1 MTDQDGGWDDLLDPA
16 PDPPAIVERIEWTEV
31 YASLTERI
39 VVSRASM
46 DRLVDCIGLPVT
58 DETSASDDTDGLTL
72 FGDHDQFHVAW
83 SHWKGMPE
91 FHQDDLKP
99 ESELVVKFKTAEARE
114 EFARLLGRE
123 IRREEPR
130 GIWFPKI
137 EIAHFWDKR
146 YRDETATT
154 AVTDAPPELTEA
166 DETSDE
172 QMPVEEEA
180 S

>member
-1 MTDQDGGWDDLLDPA
+1 MTDEDGGWDDLFDPA
-16 PDPPAIVERIEWTEV
+16 PDPPEIVGRIEWSAV
-31 YASLTERI
+31 SDALASPAIETMAMLHPDSEEQ
-39 VVSRASM
+39 
-46 DRLVDCIGLPVT
+46 PET
-58 DETSASDDTDGLTL
+58 DETSAGDDTDGLTL

-83 SHWKGMPE
+83 QHWKGMPE

-146 YRDETATT
+146 YRDESASTPSI
-154 AVTDAPPELTEA
+154 DAPPELTEA
-166 DETSDE
+166 DETSAE
-172 QMPVEEEA
+172 QGLGEEDA